1 MTKKVLQFG
10 LLLAILS
17 FSMSAFAQE
26 KPRVQDYPRMGFWSN
41 WSIGADFGYNMQI
54 RNNCPDTYYHG
65 FGGHVFFQKKIHP
78 LWSIRLSLGMPR
90 MNQSD
95 STGATDNRYG
105 TASIDVLW
113 SIINAFSYNP
123 ERKVDLHWLGG
134 FGGAINGRRDNGLGL
149 GTLYFRTGLGLDF
162 FLSEHSTLFIEGI
175 LGMNDVPFPTN
186 WVKGG
191 PIQQCNTN
199 IVLGYMYNFGL
210 TKADQEL
217 LAQKGAL
224 RNDNCDAL
232 NDQIN
237 DLASELA
244 TSKQNERKLENRVND
259 LENELAMAKKNQN
272 DAANS
277 ELQKRIDQ
285 MKNDQL
291 TYYALPF
298 SVNYDVN
305 QYTVTDEE
313 QIKLKA
319 IANVMKADSDLKLNI
334 VGFCD
339 ATGSDEYNQKLSQK
353 RAETVKNV
361 LVKKYGVD
369 GDRLTCDWKGKTVAF
384 GDGQNAINR
393 RVSFYR
399 MID

>member
-1 MTKKVLQFG
+1 
-10 LLLAILS
+10 
-17 FSMSAFAQE
+17 
-26 KPRVQDYPRMGFWSN
+26 
-41 WSIGADFGYNMQI
+41 
-54 RNNCPDTYYHG
+54 
-65 FGGHVFFQKKIHP
+65 
-78 LWSIRLSLGMPR
+78 
-90 MNQSD
+90 
-95 STGATDNRYG
+95 
-105 TASIDVLW
+105 
-113 SIINAFSYNP
+113 
-123 ERKVDLHWLGG
+123 
-134 FGGAINGRRDNGLGL
+134 
-149 GTLYFRTGLGLDF
+149 
-162 FLSEHSTLFIEGI
+162 
-175 LGMNDVPFPTN
+175 MNDVPFPTN

-319 IANVMKADSDLKLNI
+319 IANVMKADSELKLNI

-353 RAETVKNV
+353 RAENVKNI

>member
-1 MTKKVLQFG
+1 MTKKILQFG
-10 LLLAILS
+10 VLLSILS
-17 FSMSAFAQE
+17 LSLSVSAQE

-41 WSIGADFGYNMQI
+41 WSLGADFGYNMQI
-54 RNNCPDTYYHG
+54 RNAGDDTYYHG
-65 FGGHVFFQKKIHP
+65 FGGHIFFQKKIHP
-78 LWSIRLSLGMPR
+78 LWNIRLSLGMPR
-90 MNQSD
+90 MNQKTKDGSL
-95 STGATDNRYG
+95 DNKYG
-105 TASIDVLW
+105 TATVDAIW
-113 SIINAFSYNP
+113 SIINAFNYNP
-123 ERKVDLHWLGG
+123 DRKVDLHWLGG
-134 FGGAINGRRDNGLGL
+134 FGVAINGKDDNNLGMAS
-149 GTLYFRTGLGLDF
+149 LYARTGLGLDF

-175 LGMNDVPFPTN
+175 LGMNDIPFPTN
-186 WVKGG
+186 WWKGG
-191 PIQQCNTN
+191 PIQQCNAN

-217 LAQKGAL
+217 LAQKGSL

-244 TSKQNERKLENRVND
+244 SSKQSERRLENRVND
-259 LENELAMAKKNQN
+259 LENELAMAKKNQG
-272 DAANS
+272 DANNS

-298 SVNYDVN
+298 SVNYATNQSDVA
-305 QYTVTDEE
+305 DAE
-313 QIKLKA
+313 QAKLKA
-319 IANVMKADSDLKLNI
+319 IANVMKADSDLKLTV

-339 ATGSDEYNQKLSQK
+339 ATGSDEFNQKLSQK
-353 RAETVKNV
+353 RAENVKDI

-369 GDRLTCDWKGKTVAF
+369 GDRLKCEWKGKTVAF
-384 GDGQNAINR
+384 GDGENAVNR

-399 MID
+399 MIE